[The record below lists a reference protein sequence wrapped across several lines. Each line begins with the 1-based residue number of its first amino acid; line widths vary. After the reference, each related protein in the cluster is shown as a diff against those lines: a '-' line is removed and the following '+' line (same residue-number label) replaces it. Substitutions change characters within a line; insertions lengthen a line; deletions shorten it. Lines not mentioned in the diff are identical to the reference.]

1 MIPLYFHAEAKE
13 EASAAVTYY
22 ETQQAGLGK
31 RFIDV
36 LADTLHRIQTNPR
49 LFPIVEGNIRKCRI
63 IRFPYGIIY
72 RCRRNKIEILAV
84 MHLHR
89 KPGYWKSRI

>member
-1 MIPLYFHAEAKE
+1 MIPLYFLAEAKK
-13 EASAAVTYY
+13 EASAAATYY
-22 ETQQAGLGK
+22 ETQQAGLGSQ
-31 RFIDV
+31 I
-36 LADTLHRIQTNPR
+36 LQ
-49 LFPIVEGNIRKCRI
+49 FPN
-63 IRFPYGIIY
+63 GIIY